1 MTYEVKYTSRFKKD
15 YKLLKKRGYDMDKL
29 LDVVDMLREGRELPA
44 EYKDHPLRGDY
55 VGHRDCHI
63 EPDWVLI
70 YFKSESTLVLSL
82 TRTGTHSD
90 VFYRLSVAAPN
101 NFLLY
106 LRWQDL
112 RALTPASL
120 CRFVSD
126 GAVIGD
132 SLGKGQQLPVRT

>member
-44 EYKDHPLRGDY
+44 AYKDHPLRGDY

-90 VFYRLSVAAPN
+90 VF
-101 NFLLY
+101 
-106 LRWQDL
+106 
-112 RALTPASL
+112 
-120 CRFVSD
+120 
-126 GAVIGD
+126 
-132 SLGKGQQLPVRT
+132 

>member
-15 YKLLKKRGYDMDKL
+15 YRLLKKRGYDMDKL
-29 LDVVDMLREGRELPA
+29 LNVVDMLREGRELPA

-90 VFYRLSVAAPN
+90 VF
-101 NFLLY
+101 
-106 LRWQDL
+106 
-112 RALTPASL
+112 
-120 CRFVSD
+120 
-126 GAVIGD
+126 
-132 SLGKGQQLPVRT
+132 